1 MPAAIDEKVRAITQ
15 LEVER
20 EALKK
25 EKDPASQLRLK
36 DIEKTIAEGKS
47 EVDVLRTQWNK
58 EKDEI
63 TKIRELQA
71 ELEQLTIELEKAER
85 FSELQKAAEIKY
97 GKIPEKQKALES
109 SQKQLR
115 ESSHEHKRMLK
126 EEVDAEDVASIVG
139 KWTGVPVEKLLQG
152 ENQKLLT
159 LENILKK
166 RVRGQDQ
173 ALEAVANAVR
183 LARSGLKDPN
193 KPIGSFL
200 FLGPTGVGK
209 TETAKALAEFLFDD
223 EQNMLRIDMSEYMEK
238 HSVSRL
244 IGAPPGYV
252 GYDEGGQ
259 LTEGVRRRPYSVV
272 LFDEIEKAHAD
283 VLNVLLQILDDGRLT
298 DGQGRVVDFKNVVL
312 IMTSNIGSQIAL
324 ENAGADAKAIES
336 QILTE
341 LRSHLRPEFINRID
355 EIVVYKALSQ
365 DLIRD
370 IVDVQITSL
379 SRILKDRKLSISLSD
394 SAKNYLAK
402 VGYDPLFGARP
413 LKRAIYKNIQVPLSK
428 KILAG
433 EFQDGDKIKVDYKK
447 GEDLEF
453 MKES

>member
-1 MPAAIDEKVRAITQ
+1 
-15 LEVER
+15 
-20 EALKK
+20 
-25 EKDPASQLRLK
+25 
-36 DIEKTIAEGKS
+36 
-47 EVDVLRTQWNK
+47 
-58 EKDEI
+58 
-63 TKIRELQA
+63 
-71 ELEQLTIELEKAER
+71 
-85 FSELQKAAEIKY
+85 
-97 GKIPEKQKALES
+97 
-109 SQKQLR
+109 
-115 ESSHEHKRMLK
+115 
-126 EEVDAEDVASIVG
+126 
-139 KWTGVPVEKLLQG
+139 
-152 ENQKLLT
+152 
-159 LENILKK
+159 
-166 RVRGQDQ
+166 
-173 ALEAVANAVR
+173 
-183 LARSGLKDPN
+183 
-193 KPIGSFL
+193 
-200 FLGPTGVGK
+200 
-209 TETAKALAEFLFDD
+209 
-223 EQNMLRIDMSEYMEK
+223 
-238 HSVSRL
+238 
-244 IGAPPGYV
+244 
-252 GYDEGGQ
+252 
-259 LTEGVRRRPYSVV
+259 
-272 LFDEIEKAHAD
+272 
-283 VLNVLLQILDDGRLT
+283 
-298 DGQGRVVDFKNVVL
+298 VVDFKNVVL